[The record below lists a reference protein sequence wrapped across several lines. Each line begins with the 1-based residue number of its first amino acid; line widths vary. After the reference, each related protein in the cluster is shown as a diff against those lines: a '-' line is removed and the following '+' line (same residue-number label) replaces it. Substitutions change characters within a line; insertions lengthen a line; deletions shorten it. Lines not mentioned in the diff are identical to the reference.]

1 MIAMSKKTFMAAIIV
16 ISILVVSM
24 VFVGIYYFGSNETWQ
39 SPSPSSHP
47 TFYGATPPPVTI
59 SLSQEQIGNRNVTRG
74 ASFSLE
80 SIITSSFQNR
90 TGYIPWIL
98 GPILWLN
105 GNQQNNP
112 LASNAKIISPQNIT
126 YNNNSIQLIFNVT
139 DLLGDHR
146 LINYYHPQIE
156 YNPGIEPVKNIA
168 GYSIDEGTIYMVNI
182 TQYATA
188 FWNGNVTIPGL
199 QNGNHSVTVYNGYL
213 NDQWYFV
220 EYYSYVNFTIDT
232 LPPIISN
239 LSIGNQTYNQSV
251 LPLSFNFNES
261 TSWMGYSLDNKA
273 NATFLGNTT
282 LENLTEGLHSLVIYA
297 NDTVGNM
304 GKSDTVSFNV
314 NTQPS
319 SSPTQQ
325 PTPSRT
331 PMHRSP
337 LLNLT
342 SFYIIVGT
350 AALAIIIIIA
360 GSAIVYFKRHK
371 K

>member
-1 MIAMSKKTFMAAIIV
+1 
-16 ISILVVSM
+16 
-24 VFVGIYYFGSNETWQ
+24 
-39 SPSPSSHP
+39 
-47 TFYGATPPPVTI
+47 
-59 SLSQEQIGNRNVTRG
+59 
-74 ASFSLE
+74 
-80 SIITSSFQNR
+80 
-90 TGYIPWIL
+90 
-98 GPILWLN
+98 
-105 GNQQNNP
+105 
-112 LASNAKIISPQNIT
+112 
-126 YNNNSIQLIFNVT
+126 
-139 DLLGDHR
+139 
-146 LINYYHPQIE
+146 
-156 YNPGIEPVKNIA
+156 
-168 GYSIDEGTIYMVNI
+168 
-182 TQYATA
+182 
-188 FWNGNVTIPGL
+188 
-199 QNGNHSVTVYNGYL
+199 
-213 NDQWYFV
+213 
-220 EYYSYVNFTIDT
+220 
-232 LPPIISN
+232 
-239 LSIGNQTYNQSV
+239 
-251 LPLSFNFNES
+251 
-261 TSWMGYSLDNKA
+261 MGYSLDNKA